1 MVNDEHGRFAGR
13 ILDDVFLF
21 GDPDSE
27 VRALAVR
34 DLLFDMLR
42 RQHTLK
48 MTNGAIPE
56 GFNVVADNQGVGIRL
71 DPARSIN
78 DD

>member
-1 MVNDEHGRFAGR
+1 MLDGCGSESTIQFFGTSCRTMNTVGFVGR

-34 DLLFDMLR
+34 DLLFNMLGR
-42 RQHTLK
+42 
-48 MTNGAIPE
+48 
-56 GFNVVADNQGVGIRL
+56 
-71 DPARSIN
+71 
-78 DD
+78 